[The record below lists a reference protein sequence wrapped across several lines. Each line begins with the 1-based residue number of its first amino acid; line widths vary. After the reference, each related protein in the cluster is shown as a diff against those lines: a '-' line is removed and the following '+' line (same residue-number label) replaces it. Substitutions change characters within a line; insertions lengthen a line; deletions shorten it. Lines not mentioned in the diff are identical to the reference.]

1 MAATEQPDREVLRR
15 LAEADL
21 GGAPVLSV
29 FVNLDPAEF
38 ATGAARA
45 SALTSVADEAARM
58 AENGDPDLSH
68 DARRALRRDAERVRD
83 YLRAADFAG
92 THGVAIFASGQ
103 ADLFE
108 AIHLPYPV
116 ESAVV
121 LNSAPHLAPIASPP
135 EGDWCVVLVSRRNGR
150 ILRGGP
156 ERLVEVGG
164 VADDVHGQH
173 DQGGWSQARY
183 QRSVDQEFV
192 RHVERLARV
201 LSQGAKAAPFEHLLV
216 GGPEDAYNELVDK
229 LDHPLRER
237 LRGRVEVDVDDTTAD
252 EVRRAALPPMQE
264 HERVRQDELLR
275 RLDEGL
281 GRGERAAA
289 GLDDVLGC
297 LSEQRVE
304 TLLLDAGF
312 AAPGAECPKCGWIG
326 VRPEGDCPMDGT
338 PLDHS
343 DDIVDVA
350 VDRAFAQDAQV
361 VTLRDRPEI
370 VHHGSIAALLRF

>member
-15 LAEADL
+15 LAEADV
-21 GGAPVLSV
+21 GGGPVLSV
-29 FVNLDPAEF
+29 FVNLDPTEF

-45 SALTSVADEAARM
+45 SALTSVADEAARV

-68 DARRALRRDAERVRD
+68 DARRELRRDARRVRD
-83 YLRAADFAG
+83 YLRGADFAG
-92 THGVAIFASGQ
+92 THGLAIFASGG

-116 ESAVV
+116 ENEVV
-121 LNSAPHLAPIASPP
+121 VNSAPHLAPIASPP

-156 ERLVEVGG
+156 ERLVEVGD

-183 QRSVDQEFV
+183 QRSVEGEFV

-216 GGPEDAYNELVDK
+216 GGPEDAYKVLVDA
-229 LDHPLRER
+229 LDPHLRER
-237 LRGRVEVDVDDTTAD
+237 LRGRVEIDVDDTTVD
-252 EVRRAALPPMQE
+252 EVRGAALPLIRE
-264 HERVRQDELLR
+264 HERARQDELLR
-275 RLDEGL
+275 RLEEGL

-304 TLLLDAGF
+304 ALLLDAGF
-312 AAPGAECPKCGWIG
+312 SAPGGECPRCGWIG
-326 VRPEGDCPMDGT
+326 VRLEGECPVDGT
-338 PLDHS
+338 RLDHR
-343 DDIVDVA
+343 DDIVDIA

-370 VHHGSIAALLRF
+370 ARHGSIAALLRF